1 MAKRRL
7 LRITTTRVTVILV
20 YMPPSSRP
28 LLSFILA
35 QVGQTPKHLELGFLT
50 YAYTHT
56 PSYSYF
62 KLILVARFYGQPF
75 LAGTSFYLSV
85 RVCMRARVFFFLHA
99 LFCGFTRLNDRNHN
113 KELSTRLS
121 FLSCEKDTRSG
132 GPDRSAGARRPR
144 KPTHVARRL
153 ANVGPP
159 TGLTAER
166 VSAG

>member
-85 RVCMRARVFFFLHA
+85 RVCMRARVFFF
-99 LFCGFTRLNDRNHN
+99 F
-113 KELSTRLS
+113 
-121 FLSCEKDTRSG
+121 
-132 GPDRSAGARRPR
+132 AR
-144 KPTHVARRL
+144 AIL
-153 ANVGPP
+153 WFYEA
-159 TGLTAER
+159 
-166 VSAG
+166 